1 MPVHEPRPESWIDA
15 AARAAAGRDR
25 EFLAS
30 PFVAEVSRI
39 DREQGSSARATFLRR
54 VLHLLVERGRPHI
67 RTLNLPDAV
76 KFRIEREYA
85 RVQKNLADAADD
97 HYDLASHSVR
107 CDFRIVGFG
116 RIPVG
121 LHHIEV
127 GGVPRRLIWSG
138 GAGQGLQVLTLL
150 AQAGGWAP
158 FYVSHFTHGIKPWAF
173 LMVYNLA
180 ALAEW
185 HRNAAECLRMNPHIR
200 GLLATSWWYDPQLS
214 RVAPHLAFLREG
226 SLAHGGTLLRS
237 GPTEGAR
244 KDALAHSPERQR
256 LHANGEYLP
265 VSYAVLWTRETL
277 MKWAAQTR
285 S

>member
-1 MPVHEPRPESWIDA
+1 MHELSPENWIA
-15 AARAAAGRDR
+15 AAAGAAAGRDR
-25 EFLAS
+25 EFVAS
-30 PFVAEVSRI
+30 QFAVEVARV
-39 DREQGSSARATFLRR
+39 DREQGSAARAAFLRG
-54 VLHLLVERGRPHI
+54 VLRHMVEGGRPRI
-67 RTLNLPDAV
+67 RGLNLPEPV
-76 KFRIEREYA
+76 KSRIEREYA
-85 RVQKNLADAADD
+85 RIEKNLDEAADD
-97 HYDLASHSVR
+97 HYDLASHSMR

-127 GGVPRRLIWSG
+127 GGVPRRLVWSG
-138 GAGQGLQVLTLL
+138 GVGQGIRVLSLF
-150 AQAGGWAP
+150 ARAGGWAP
-158 FYVSHFTHGIKPWAF
+158 FYVSHFTHGVKPWAF
-173 LMVYNLA
+173 LMVYTPA

-226 SLAHGGTLLRS
+226 SLEHGGMLVRS

-244 KDALAHSPERQR
+244 KDALANSPERQR
-256 LHANGEYLP
+256 MHASGEYTP
-265 VSYAVLWTRETL
+265 VSYGVLWTREAL
-277 MKWAAQTR
+277 MKWAAQTG